1 MKNKLFLLLC
11 IPFLL
16 TAQVLRVSVDLSF
29 DHLPPIEQQFLEN
42 FKTQIEDYYNN
53 FSWTDDEF
61 ETDVETKINIIST
74 QAILPKKYVSVIEFN
89 NSVYLLGV
97 SEQSVNLID
106 KYEESFLSEIKGKN
120 ELNEKPN
127 FLKLLKNNMGIK

>member
-1 MKNKLFLLLC
+1 VNTWDIVQIFLILAIMMGIMYALLFVAKKYLY
-11 IPFLL
+11 
-16 TAQVLRVSVDLSF
+16 SF
-29 DHLPPIEQQFLEN
+29 EKKGN
-42 FKTQIEDYYNN
+42 
-53 FSWTDDEF
+53 S
-61 ETDVETKINIIST
+61 ETKINIIST